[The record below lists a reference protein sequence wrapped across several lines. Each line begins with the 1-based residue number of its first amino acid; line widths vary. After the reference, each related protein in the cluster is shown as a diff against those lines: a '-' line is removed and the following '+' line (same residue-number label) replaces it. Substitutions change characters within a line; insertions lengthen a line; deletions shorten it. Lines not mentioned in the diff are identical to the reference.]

1 MTRIIGS
8 FGFKIYEVSEKTRD
22 EAEKSAEDLATS
34 MSIYRKNPKLF
45 RVYRGRSISE
55 QQLAAGFRFL
65 GAAIGVSLFCNVIKY
80 AIRRFGL

>member
-1 MTRIIGS
+1 MTKIIGS
-8 FGFKIYEVSEKTRD
+8 FGFKVYEVSEKTRD

-55 QQLAAGFRFL
+55 QQLGAGFRYIFV
-65 GAAIGVSLFCNVIKY
+65 AIVVSLFCNVIKY